1 VGREAGITEE
11 QHRELAIYRTSDAFS
26 ELEKEVLEFA
36 TALSGTCVEVSDEV
50 YEGIR
55 KHLSDAQIIELTH
68 AILRGADRA
77 RFNRALDAVQDD
89 IPEGA
94 YCLVREARVEENR
107 PHSEST
113 G

>member
-1 VGREAGITEE
+1 M
-11 QHRELAIYRTSDAFS
+11 
-26 ELEKEVLEFA
+26 
-36 TALSGTCVEVSDEV
+36 EVSDEV
-50 YEGIR
+50 YGELQ

-77 RFNRALDAVQDD
+77 RFNRGLDAVEDD

-94 YCLVREARVEENR
+94 YCLVREAREELET
-107 PHSEST
+107 PS